1 MVKKEEKEKKE
12 KEETEDGSET
22 IHELSITHPKEEVQK
37 EASEKEKKEDLIELE
52 EEKREIEEKVIQ
64 IDRVTRVVKGGRRL
78 RFRATVVVGD
88 KNGKVGV
95 AVAKG
100 TEVLIA
106 INKATAKA
114 KKELTSIN
122 LKETTIPHE
131 VTVDF
136 GGAKVLLKPASAG
149 TGLIAGSAVRAVLE
163 VCGISDILSKALGSN
178 NKINNVYATFLA
190 LKKLRK
196 F

>member
-114 KKELTSIN
+114 KKEITPIN
-122 LKETTIPHE
+122 LKGTT
-131 VTVDF
+131 
-136 GGAKVLLKPASAG
+136 
-149 TGLIAGSAVRAVLE
+149 
-163 VCGISDILSKALGSN
+163 
-178 NKINNVYATFLA
+178 
-190 LKKLRK
+190 
-196 F
+196 